1 MPGQTMQSSSC
12 TEDRIQH
19 GLERCL
25 SNLSLQMSSDKLWN
39 AGLSLNR
46 WCLEEL
52 VKRDPHN
59 FLILLHTIL
68 RKAKE
73 VLEQC
78 QYDLVVPLTLLFSST
93 LIKVP
98 YLAPCFGVLEEAYQL
113 FHRFLPW
120 PDPCSSASKRL
131 LTLIH
136 QELRAPGISFQ
147 RLVRTEHGI
156 SSDRHASRTVTVL
169 LLGPDEDLSPEVR
182 SVCEQLSHSQQSK
195 RDIIITLI
203 LHGLQAVMGSKPF
216 LRTLHT
222 ALQRRRT
229 KELEEIWKMV
239 NDNLEKAAATM
250 DFDVAREGLL
260 ESMEKIAG
268 GLGVGRLE
276 SGPLT
281 SSAPVKLFPLPV
293 PKYHMCCWDKDN
305 FDVLHDVLTRDDDLD
320 SASECFIKVEVFN
333 DNDNNSTGVEV
344 VLEESEL
351 LQELQNHRISTAS
364 GSSRDSMLSNISQT
378 SSCSAVS
385 ASSGVLSDFGED
397 LEEEPEVQT
406 TERKKPKKKSKSLL
420 GVERFLNFRTPRSPK
435 ICRRAQSMGFKE
447 DTPKNCP
454 RTKLQ
459 GSKSK
464 LTSDDLSPKK
474 HVCLRRRPILSYVE
488 DDQVTQVRVVV
499 FGGDRE
505 VGRLARA
512 YSDLQRKER
521 KHQSLTK
528 TCRLHFYF
536 IPTKTIESGSSGRS
550 PAKPATEFSALSRLD
565 NTTDIAQMLA
575 GMDPWYERNILS
587 LLGLSSEVLCQTPS
601 RDSGVSESGTNVPL
615 LADLVLYYCRLA
627 DHQVLVQLYHSE
639 LTLVG
644 GERRSEVF
652 VHSLELGHTAAARAI
667 KAMGAASKRFG
678 IDSDHT
684 GVPLNL
690 NVAFNKVAVSGRSQ
704 WTEMEATCTSVNL
717 FKACRKPEQLVS
729 RKESL
734 WLTMTEVLKK
744 QSHKSKKSSTEQQ
757 LFVTE
762 VKVDKAEVEVA
773 DDGTTFAVCLD
784 QDKKKIIQGV
794 TRVRVSLCSK
804 PGSGSDWKSYKPWP
818 GQVQPLHPWY
828 CSLLCLPIT
837 SFSASHP

>member
-1 MPGQTMQSSSC
+1 MPQKMQSSSC

-25 SNLSLQMSSDKLWN
+25 SNLRLQLSSDNLWN

-156 SSDRHASRTVTVL
+156 SSDVHASRTLTVL
-169 LLGPDEDLSPEVR
+169 LLGPDEDVSPEVR
-182 SVCEQLSHSQQSK
+182 SVCEQLSHSQQSQ

-203 LHGLQAVMGSKPF
+203 LHGLQAVMGTKPN
-216 LRTLHT
+216 LRTLHA
-222 ALQRRRT
+222 ALQRRQT
-229 KELEEIWKMV
+229 QELEEISKTV
-239 NDNLEKAAATM
+239 NANLEKAAATV

-260 ESMEKIAG
+260 ESMEKITG
-268 GLGVGRLE
+268 GLGVGCLDP
-276 SGPLT
+276 GPLS
-281 SSAPVKLFPLPV
+281 SSAPVQLFPLPV

-305 FDVLHDVLTRDDDLD
+305 FDVLHDILTRDDDLD
-320 SASECFIKVEVFN
+320 PTPECFIKVEVYN
-333 DNDNNSTGVEV
+333 HDDHSSAGVEV
-344 VLEESEL
+344 QFEETEV

-364 GSSRDSMLSNISQT
+364 GSSRDSVLSNISQS

-406 TERKKPKKKSKSLL
+406 RERKKPKKKSKSLL

-435 ICRRAQSMGFKE
+435 ICRRVQSLGFKE

-454 RTKLQ
+454 RTRLQ
-459 GSKSK
+459 ESK
-464 LTSDDLSPKK
+464 SDDLSPKK

-512 YSDLQRKER
+512 YSDLQCKER

-536 IPTKTIESGSSGRS
+536 IPSKTIESGSSGRS
-550 PAKPATEFSALSRLD
+550 PAKPAAEFSALSRLD

-575 GMDPWYERNILS
+575 EMDPWYERNILS
-587 LLGLSSEVLCQTPS
+587 LLGLSSEVLCQTSS
-601 RDSGVSESGTNVPL
+601 RDGGVPESATNVPL

-678 IDSDHT
+678 IDTDHT

-704 WTEMEATCTSVNL
+704 WTEMEATCTSINL
-717 FKACRKPEQLVS
+717 FKACGKPERLDS

-734 WLTMTEVLKK
+734 WLTMTEVSKK
-744 QSHKSKKSSTEQQ
+744 QSYKSKKSNNEQ

-762 VKVDKAEVEVA
+762 VKVDKVEVDVA
-773 DDGTTFAVCLD
+773 DGGTTFAVCLD
-784 QDKKKIIQGV
+784 QDKKKVIQGV
-794 TRVRVSLCSK
+794 TRVQVSLCSK
-804 PGSGSDWKSYKPWP
+804 PGSGSDWKSYKPSP
-818 GQVQPLHPWY
+818 GQVQPLHPSY